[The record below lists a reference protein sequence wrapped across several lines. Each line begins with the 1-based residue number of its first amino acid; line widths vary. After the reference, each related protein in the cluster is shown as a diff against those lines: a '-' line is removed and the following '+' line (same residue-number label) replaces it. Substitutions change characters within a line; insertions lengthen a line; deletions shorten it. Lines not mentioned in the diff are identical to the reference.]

1 MTMNGQVRMNRRAGF
16 KPNWLKIARRPRN
29 GPKAKTFNAAE
40 KFCIMRAAACGVS
53 ILSTIVL
60 RIEESVEMTLE
71 LV

>member
-1 MTMNGQVRMNRRAGF
+1 MDRYYPYKTTHAWIDRYIHGRSCSFQSPDTLDCCVVR
-16 KPNWLKIARRPRN
+16 
-29 GPKAKTFNAAE
+29 
-40 KFCIMRAAACGVS
+40 ACGVS